1 MHRPLVYLFF
11 LIGTIAFPSLA
22 SAQSILPSAD
32 LEEIDAVSP
41 VSAAAEENSDEG
53 LPIKTE
59 KPLESLHKETVNGK
73 ETIDYIQRELADSV
87 EQTEITLEAD
97 KSSVELEMT
106 ADRVKVEAKKSLTL
120 EDDLNPNLSLPIEN
134 SDKDG
139 LPTVKDST
147 VTIEKKNLFSNE
159 VPQQDSL
166 ADEAQSE
173 VEIYP
178 ITNAEF
184 IQPDQE
190 TSYPTPKQER
200 PMLFFYDHPGV
211 IGLPGGSFG
220 SIIPNHSDIST
231 GGVIYGLLQDPQ
243 RIFEF
248 KQGVLSG
255 KVSFYFDQWLNAPPV
270 QPPETS
276 FFFSAK

>member
-11 LIGTIAFPSLA
+11 LIGTIAFPSVA

-59 KPLESLHKETVNGK
+59 KPLESLHKEAVNGK
-73 ETIDYIQRELADSV
+73 ETIDNIQRELADSV

-106 ADRVKVEAKKSLTL
+106 AGRVKVEVKKSLTL

-147 VTIEKKNLFSNE
+147 VKIEKKNLFSNE
-159 VPQQDSL
+159 VPQQDPL
-166 ADEAQSE
+166 ANEAQSE

-178 ITNAEF
+178 IKNAEF

-190 TSYPTPKQER
+190 ASNPLPKQER

-211 IGLPGGSFG
+211 IGLPGGSYG
-220 SIIPNHSDIST
+220 SVTPNHSDMST